1 MKLLLTT
8 FFSLFTFY
16 FLFPQ
21 SEFASPLDIPL
32 LLSGNFGELR
42 PNHFHAGVDFKT
54 QGKEGLNIYTI
65 KEGYV
70 SRIKVGAYGYGK
82 ALYVTHPNGYTSVYA
97 HLQKFSPV
105 IEAYVKKHQYA
116 KKTFEIEIYPKANEL
131 LLKKGEILG
140 LGGNTGSSAGPHL
153 HFEIRDSS
161 VKAVNPLLFGYEIK
175 DDIAPELH
183 QLVAYVLGNE
193 SQINQSQLPQRIY
206 LTKQANGAYQSD
218 KIYASGTIGLGVE
231 SIDKQNDTYH
241 KNGVYKVSLLM
252 NGKMQFQYVFNSLN
266 FNEARYINTFMDY
279 ATYTE
284 KKTRV
289 QLLYK
294 TKGNRISTIYTTNV
308 NDGKLEIQEGMSYM
322 VTILIEDIKGNT
334 TRINVPIEGKKQEIK
349 EPRPIIDGTLLIANR
364 EQNYVFEGGS
374 VYFPENTFY
383 EDFLIQ
389 IGSKNDTISLHNPSV
404 AVHKLFNLTLENKK
418 FKEDELSQV
427 FIARIGEKK
436 QISAEKTIYKNGYFT
451 TRTRNLGT
459 FTLMKDTIPP
469 VLKPMN
475 FKQNGLVTGS
485 TLKVEV
491 KDDLSG
497 VESYSA
503 SINGEWVLF
512 EYEPKTRTL
521 TFDFSD
527 INTQNTDTYK
537 LEMMAKDGVGN
548 LQKLTVTFKRR

>member
-131 LLKKGEILG
+131 LLKKGEVLG

-161 VKAVNPLLFGYEIK
+161 AKAVNPLLFGYEIK

-218 KIYASGTIGLGVE
+218 KIYASGTIGLGIE

-279 ATYTE
+279 ATYIE

-334 TRINVPIEGKKQEIK
+334 TRIDVPIEGKKQEIK
-349 EPRPIIDGTLLIANR
+349 EPRPIVDGTLLIANR

>member
-161 VKAVNPLLFGYEIK
+161 AKAVNPLLFGYEIK

-349 EPRPIIDGTLLIANR
+349 EPRPIVDGTLLIANR

-418 FKEDELSQV
+418 YKEDELSQV

-548 LQKLTVTFKRR
+548 LQKLTVTFKRK

>member
-161 VKAVNPLLFGYEIK
+161 AKAVNPLLFGYEIK

-183 QLVAYVLGNE
+183 QLVVYVLGNE
-193 SQINQSQLPQRIY
+193 SHINQSQLPQRIY

-218 KIYASGTIGLGVE
+218 KIYASGTIGLGIE

-322 VTILIEDIKGNT
+322 ITILIEDIKGNT

-349 EPRPIIDGTLLIANR
+349 EPRPIVDGTLLIANR

-418 FKEDELSQV
+418 YKEDELSQV

>member
-131 LLKKGEILG
+131 LLKKGEVLG

-161 VKAVNPLLFGYEIK
+161 AKAVNPLLFGYEIK

-218 KIYASGTIGLGVE
+218 KIYASGTIGLGIE

-322 VTILIEDIKGNT
+322 ITILIEDIKGNT

-349 EPRPIIDGTLLIANR
+349 EPRPIVDGTLLIANR

-418 FKEDELSQV
+418 YKEDELSQV

>member
-82 ALYVTHPNGYTSVYA
+82 VLYVTHPNGYTSVYA

-161 VKAVNPLLFGYEIK
+161 AKAVNPLLFGYEIK

-183 QLVAYVLGNE
+183 QLVVYVLGNE
-193 SQINQSQLPQRIY
+193 SHINQSQLPQRIY

-218 KIYASGTIGLGVE
+218 KIYASGTIGLGIE

-322 VTILIEDIKGNT
+322 ITILIEDIKGNT

-349 EPRPIIDGTLLIANR
+349 EPRPIVDGTLLIANR

-418 FKEDELSQV
+418 YKEDELSQV

>member
-161 VKAVNPLLFGYEIK
+161 AKAVNPLLFGYEIK

-349 EPRPIIDGTLLIANR
+349 EPRPIVDGTLLIANR

-548 LQKLTVTFKRR
+548 LQKLTVTFKRK

>member
-131 LLKKGEILG
+131 LLKKGEVLG

-161 VKAVNPLLFGYEIK
+161 AKAVNPLLFGYEIK

-218 KIYASGTIGLGVE
+218 KIYASGTIQGQE
-231 SIDKQNDTYH
+231 
-241 KNGVYKVSLLM
+241 
-252 NGKMQFQYVFNSLN
+252 
-266 FNEARYINTFMDY
+266 
-279 ATYTE
+279 
-284 KKTRV
+284 
-289 QLLYK
+289 LYSK
-294 TKGNRISTIYTTNV
+294 SV
-308 NDGKLEIQEGMSYM
+308 LPQP
-322 VTILIEDIKGNT
+322 
-334 TRINVPIEGKKQEIK
+334 VP
-349 EPRPIIDGTLLIANR
+349 
-364 EQNYVFEGGS
+364 
-374 VYFPENTFY
+374 
-383 EDFLIQ
+383 
-389 IGSKNDTISLHNPSV
+389 
-404 AVHKLFNLTLENKK
+404 
-418 FKEDELSQV
+418 
-427 FIARIGEKK
+427 
-436 QISAEKTIYKNGYFT
+436 
-451 TRTRNLGT
+451 
-459 FTLMKDTIPP
+459 
-469 VLKPMN
+469 
-475 FKQNGLVTGS
+475 
-485 TLKVEV
+485 
-491 KDDLSG
+491 
-497 VESYSA
+497 
-503 SINGEWVLF
+503 
-512 EYEPKTRTL
+512 
-521 TFDFSD
+521 
-527 INTQNTDTYK
+527 
-537 LEMMAKDGVGN
+537 
-548 LQKLTVTFKRR
+548 

>member
-161 VKAVNPLLFGYEIK
+161 AKAVNPLLFGYEIK

-193 SQINQSQLPQRIY
+193 SHINQSQLPQRIY

-218 KIYASGTIGLGVE
+218 KIYASGTIGLGIE

-349 EPRPIIDGTLLIANR
+349 EPRPIVDGTLLIANR

-418 FKEDELSQV
+418 YKEDELSQV

-548 LQKLTVTFKRR
+548 LQKLTVTFKRK

>member
-131 LLKKGEILG
+131 LLKKGEVLG

-161 VKAVNPLLFGYEIK
+161 AKAVNPLLFGYEIK

-218 KIYASGTIGLGVE
+218 KIYASGTIGLGIE

-349 EPRPIIDGTLLIANR
+349 EPRPIVDGTLLIANR

-418 FKEDELSQV
+418 YKEDELSQV

-548 LQKLTVTFKRR
+548 LQKLIVTFKRK

>member
-161 VKAVNPLLFGYEIK
+161 AKAVNPLLFGYEIK

-183 QLVAYVLGNE
+183 QLVVYVLGNE
-193 SQINQSQLPQRIY
+193 SHINQSQLPQRIY

-218 KIYASGTIGLGVE
+218 KIYASGTIGLGIE

-322 VTILIEDIKGNT
+322 ITILIEDIKGNT

-349 EPRPIIDGTLLIANR
+349 EPRPIVDGTLLIANR

-374 VYFPENTFY
+374 VYFQK
-383 EDFLIQ
+383 I
-389 IGSKNDTISLHNPSV
+389 PS
-404 AVHKLFNLTLENKK
+404 
-418 FKEDELSQV
+418 
-427 FIARIGEKK
+427 
-436 QISAEKTIYKNGYFT
+436 
-451 TRTRNLGT
+451 
-459 FTLMKDTIPP
+459 MKI
-469 VLKPMN
+469 
-475 FKQNGLVTGS
+475 F
-485 TLKVEV
+485 
-491 KDDLSG
+491 
-497 VESYSA
+497 
-503 SINGEWVLF
+503 
-512 EYEPKTRTL
+512 
-521 TFDFSD
+521 
-527 INTQNTDTYK
+527 
-537 LEMMAKDGVGN
+537 
-548 LQKLTVTFKRR
+548 